1 MLLPTLE
8 RVLDGRDPA
17 LVAVPVD
24 QDDEA
29 MLRALRVG
37 SDIDDDVALVVT
49 TSGTTGAPK
58 GAMLTA
64 AALTAS
70 ASATQERLGGP
81 GNWLLALPP
90 YHVAGLQVLVR
101 SVLAGSVP
109 VELDVTSASR
119 GFDISELPGAVSRLG
134 PGRRYTSLVA
144 AQLAKALTDPAAAAA
159 LAELDAV
166 LIGGGPAP
174 RPILDAAAA
183 AGIAVVR
190 TYGMSETAGGCVY
203 DGVPLDGVQ
212 LRVLSDGR
220 IAIGGATLAKGY
232 RNPVVP
238 DPFAEPGWFYT
249 DDLGTVDGS
258 GVLTVLGRA
267 DDAISTGGLTVLPQ
281 PVEAALCTHPA
292 VSDCAVFG
300 VDDDRLGQRVVAAV
314 VVVDGCTPPTLD
326 TLRAVVVQTLDAT
339 AAPRELHVVDALPRR
354 GIGKVD
360 RAALVRRFAEC
371 GRSIGWAIV
380 RIARREPAAVA
391 VAVVLVAAAF
401 VLPRLNWGINPRSD
415 IGLERFGTHAGAAPI
430 FGYWD
435 IHAGWGTILALLIAV
450 AAVVWGPAVAQRLSW
465 RLLTLGTW
473 ATACGWA
480 FSLAMID
487 GWQRGFAGRLTTRD
501 EYLSQVPGITDIP
514 ATVRRFS
521 TRILDFQ
528 PDSWTTHVSGH
539 PPGAC

>member
-1 MLLPTLE
+1 LPALE

-17 LVAVPVD
+17 LVAVAAD
-24 QDDEA
+24 HDDEA

-70 ASATQERLGGP
+70 ASATHQRLGGP
-81 GNWLLALPP
+81 GSWLLALPP
-90 YHVAGLQVLVR
+90 YHIAGLQVLVR

-109 VELDVTSASR
+109 VELDVTSAPR
-119 GFDISELPGAVSRLG
+119 GFDISELPNAVGRLG

-144 AQLAKALTDPAAAAA
+144 AQLAKALSDPAAAAA

-174 RPILDAAAA
+174 LPILDAAAA
-183 AGIAVVR
+183 AGIAAVR

-203 DGVPLDGVQ
+203 DGVPLDGVR

-232 RNPVVP
+232 RNPVNPGAP

-249 DDLGTVDGS
+249 DDLGALDYSGGS

-300 VDDDRLGQRVVAAV
+300 LDDDRLGQRVVAAV
-314 VVVDGCTPPTLD
+314 VLADGSTPPTLD

-339 AAPRELHVVDALPRR
+339 AAPRELHVIDALPRR

-360 RAALVRRFAEC
+360 RAALVRRFA
-371 GRSIGWAIV
+371 
-380 RIARREPAAVA
+380 
-391 VAVVLVAAAF
+391 
-401 VLPRLNWGINPRSD
+401 N
-415 IGLERFGTHAGAAPI
+415 AG
-430 FGYWD
+430 D
-435 IHAGWGTILALLIAV
+435 
-450 AAVVWGPAVAQRLSW
+450 Q
-465 RLLTLGTW
+465 
-473 ATACGWA
+473 
-480 FSLAMID
+480 
-487 GWQRGFAGRLTTRD
+487 
-501 EYLSQVPGITDIP
+501 
-514 ATVRRFS
+514 
-521 TRILDFQ
+521 
-528 PDSWTTHVSGH
+528 
-539 PPGAC
+539 